1 MHFPAVSIQLCKFIG
16 CGFQGFRVDHVLLQ
30 VNNLIAAHIHGHV
43 GPPKYKPLVLV
54 YFLNLKA
61 PLFLNRLRPALNN
74 VTESLHFLLLLG
86 MKKAP
91 GFFQTLCVKWHF
103 CTLLLIFCTFSAFL
117 SRFTLKNVRF

>member
-1 MHFPAVSIQLCKFIG
+1 
-16 CGFQGFRVDHVLLQ
+16 
-30 VNNLIAAHIHGHV
+30 
-43 GPPKYKPLVLV
+43 
-54 YFLNLKA
+54 
-61 PLFLNRLRPALNN
+61 
-74 VTESLHFLLLLG
+74 